1 VSLTTQHWVYYQK
14 KKRTTLL
21 IVDKGVAMQNRPLP
35 EDPMIR
41 SLVKKARKTQLSR
54 RGFLAGAGGTATT
67 AALWATGGATALSLT
82 GCAPGDELRWSN
94 WPFYID
100 EDDDGNSPTLQ
111 GFEARTGISVKYTA
125 DYDDN
130 NTYFAKVRDQL
141 QLGQDIGADIVTP
154 TEWMANRWDSLGF
167 VQALNEANIP
177 NKKNVLDSMAN
188 PDWDPGRKKS
198 LPWQGGFAGIAYNTE
213 QVGEIRSV
221 EDLWAPELRGRVVV
235 LSEMRDT
242 LGIIMMANGVDIS
255 SNWGAAEFYDA
266 LDILREQ
273 VSSGQIR
280 NLQGNSYIDT
290 LATEDALVAIG
301 WSGDI
306 TALNIEE
313 GFEDGEKWKFVF
325 PDSGAT
331 LWNDTL
337 IVPVGSERKEQ
348 AEALFDYYYEPEV
361 AAEVAAYVNFITP
374 VKGAYEAAL
383 EIDEEVANNT
393 LIFPDE
399 ATLAQAQ
406 PFRTLTSDEEN
417 EFQAAFQEIALGAE

>member
-1 VSLTTQHWVYYQK
+1 
-14 KKRTTLL
+14 
-21 IVDKGVAMQNRPLP
+21 MQNRPLP

-67 AALWATGGATALSLT
+67 AALWATGGATALTLA

-94 WPFYID
+94 WILYLD
-100 EDDDGNSPTLQ
+100 EDDEGNYPTLERFQ
-111 GFEARTGISVKYTA
+111 AQTGISVKYTA

-154 TEWMANRWDSLGF
+154 TDWMAARWDSLGF
-167 VQALNEANIP
+167 VQALDEANIP

-188 PDWDPGRKKS
+188 PAWDPGRKKS
-198 LPWQGGFAGIAYNTE
+198 LPWQGGFAGIAYNSE

-221 EDLWAPELRGRVVV
+221 EDLWAPELKGRVVV

-242 LGIIMMANGVDIS
+242 LGIIMLANGVDIS
-255 SNWGAAEFYDA
+255 SDWGSNEFNAALEV
-266 LDILREQ
+266 LDEQ
-273 VSSGQIR
+273 VASGQIR
-280 NLQGNSYIDT
+280 NLQGNSYVNSLETD
-290 LATEDALVAIG
+290 DALAAIG

-306 TALNIEE
+306 TAINLEA
-313 GFEDGEKWKFVF
+313 GYEDGGKWKFVF

-348 AEALFDYYYEPEV
+348 AEALMNYYYEPEV

-399 ATLAQAQ
+399 ATLAQAK

-417 EFQAAFQEIALGAE
+417 EFQAAFEEIALGAE